1 MVSPAKEPVEGARS
15 RIDRASE
22 GRPASSHP
30 LAVPMPPTTWG
41 NRIEGRWLERPA
53 ENVADA
59 IVTAAEACGV
69 ERWWFVS
76 GTEIAFLQE
85 AITKAEALGRS
96 APRLITQLH
105 EQVALAAAIGDAA
118 VSGHASAVA
127 GHVDVGLLHMGSAIH
142 SAWRGEAPVLIL
154 TGYPGT
160 SYPGLLPGG
169 RDQATFWQQQQWDQG
184 AIVRQYVKWDH
195 KLAPYDNPGAVI
207 SRALQIAQTAP
218 RGPVYLA
225 VPGEVA
231 FLPLEGKLRFPGPEL
246 LGPPVPPAPDSDALT
261 EAARW
266 LAGAK
271 HPVIISGRSGHNPA
285 SVGPLVELA
294 ECVGARVISGN
305 NRMNFPDSS
314 PHRSRDTSLR
324 EADVILTVDCAVP
337 WVPGPAGPSAEARIV
352 AIDVDP
358 TYGRIPLYE
367 FPADVRITADATR
380 ALTALVA
387 ELGQTMTREQRT
399 AAQQRSQAL
408 AVQHDAA
415 REASVQ
421 RARASAES
429 GQITY
434 SYLSYELGQILD
446 EDSILVGSFVSESET
461 GLFRRERPGTMFIG
475 SGGAALGTAPG
486 MALGV
491 KMARP
496 QSTVVYAGGDGDYMF
511 GVSQAVLWGA
521 RNYPAPFLAVIYN
534 NRGYGTGTS
543 SLARRYPDGYS
554 VKNGNF
560 QGGWFDPPP
569 NFAGEAAA
577 NGCLGERVHEP
588 AALGPTLRRALD
600 AVQRQGVP
608 AVVDVWLPKLMT
620 GDVVLPAESS

>member
-1 MVSPAKEPVEGARS
+1 
-15 RIDRASE
+15 
-22 GRPASSHP
+22 
-30 LAVPMPPTTWG
+30 MPPDTWG
-41 NRIEGRWLERPA
+41 DRVEGRWTELPA

-59 IVTAAEACGV
+59 IVGAAAACGV

-85 AITKAEALGRS
+85 AITKAETLGRK
-96 APRLITQLH
+96 APRLITQIH

-118 VSGHASAVA
+118 VSGKPATVA

-154 TGYPGT
+154 TGYAGT

-184 AIVRQYVKWDH
+184 EIVRQYVKWDH

-207 SRALQIAQTAP
+207 SRALQIAHTQP

-231 FLPLEGKLRFPGPEL
+231 FLPLEGKLRFPGPDL
-246 LGPPVPPAPDSDALT
+246 LGPPIPAAPDPDALR

-266 LAGAK
+266 LSAARN
-271 HPVIISGRSGHNPA
+271 PVIISGRSGHNPA
-285 SVGPLVELA
+285 SVQPLVELA
-294 ECVGARVISGN
+294 ELLGARVVSGN

-314 PHRSRDTSLR
+314 THRSRGGSLR

-337 WVPGPAGPSAEARIV
+337 WVPGPAGPSSEARIIT
-352 AIDVDP
+352 IDVDP

-367 FPADVRITADATR
+367 FAADLRITADGSR
-380 ALTALVA
+380 ALTELVQELREVMTA
-387 ELGQTMTREQRT
+387 EQRRSAEQRT
-399 AAQQRSQAL
+399 AEL
-408 AVQHDAA
+408 ASEHRAA
-415 REASVQ
+415 HEAAVQ
-421 RARASAES
+421 RARSSADS

-434 SYLSYELGQILD
+434 QYLSYEVGQILE
-446 EDSILVGSFVSESET
+446 EDSILTGSFVSESET
-461 GLFRRERPGTMFIG
+461 SLFRRERPGTLFIG

-486 MALGV
+486 MAIGI
-491 KMARP
+491 KMASP
-496 QSTVVYAGGDGDYMF
+496 QSTVVYTGGDGDWMF

-521 RNYPAPFLAVIYN
+521 KNYPAPFLAVIYN

-554 VKNGNF
+554 VKTGNF

-577 NGCLGERVHEP
+577 NGCFGERVHEP
-588 AALGPTLRRALD
+588 GKLAPTLRRALD
-600 AVQRQGVP
+600 AVQREGVP

-620 GDVVLPAESS
+620 GDVSLPPQ